1 LILLNAKRTGQRYLS
16 QMIDGNSNS
25 GDDDAERLR
34 EQAELCL
41 RMANRTTDERV
52 AHELRKL
59 ANDCLRAASET
70 PTIH

>member
-1 LILLNAKRTGQRYLS
+1 
-16 QMIDGNSNS
+16 MIDGNSNS
-25 GDDDAERLR
+25 GDDAAERLR